1 MALWFELFLGKEQ
14 TFKPEMI
21 YADLWSCVFNFVKE
35 KQTRKCVTFSSN
47 LHETSVYSLTSC
59 IPDSAYP
66 GAPAIWRVHSMCQQP
81 KQKQGWGKDSSLHAR
96 LGRAFPNTNPIHHLP
111 DAISYQQ
118 FCCLFNASV
127 CLSILK
133 YHLLVLLS
141 HTAHVHSQ
149 YTSKVTNEQSS

>member
-1 MALWFELFLGKEQ
+1 
-14 TFKPEMI
+14 MI
-21 YADLWSCVFNFVKE
+21 CADLWSCVFHFAKE
-35 KQTRKCVTFSSN
+35 KWPGKCVSFSSN
-47 LHETSVYSLTSC
+47 PHKA
-59 IPDSAYP
+59 SAYHLKFGIP
-66 GAPAIWRVHSMCQQP
+66 GSSYPRASALEKAPPSCASSP
-81 KQKQGWGKDSSLHAR
+81 KENKDGGNNTSLHTVA
-96 LGRAFPNTNPIHHLP
+96 GHASPHTNPIHHLP

-141 HTAHVHSQ
+141 RTAHVHSY